1 MPESKCLHCHCT
13 MVHCDSCRCTS
24 RSMHIHRQKYAAAT
38 GYRPHRHTHIK
49 HITNCVCVCD
59 SHCLMR
65 FWPKSLH
72 DIQLA
77 YHDRDTNVWSRNKRK
92 RKENYSHILM
102 NIVLLSWSTFSS
114 IAQYIVY
121 VFNNRTWH
129 ATRGATRWSQIRHG
143 KKNMAKWSK
152 LSAVWKMFCE

>member
-13 MVHCDSCRCTS
+13 MVHCDSSRCTS

-65 FWPKSLH
+65 FWPKSLL

-77 YHDRDTNVWSRNKRK
+77 LSWQRHECLIAQQEKKKRK
-92 RKENYSHILM
+92 LLTHTYEYSTSFM
-102 NIVLLSWSTFSS
+102 
-114 IAQYIVY
+114 VY
-121 VFNNRTWH
+121 VFVYSTIYCICFQQQNVTCNERRHKMKSNKTW
-129 ATRGATRWSQIRHG
+129 QEKHG
-143 KKNMAKWSK
+143 KVK
-152 LSAVWKMFCE
+152 